1 MKFYNDKKFD
11 FYRIKILKNN
21 LTSICHNDAYICF
34 FKNGEAHNYKNACYI
49 NILGLK
55 QFCLNNMSYGY
66 NNDFTKKSWRRFVK
80 LQVFK

>member
-34 FKNGEAHNYKNACYI
+34 F
-49 NILGLK
+49 
-55 QFCLNNMSYGY
+55 
-66 NNDFTKKSWRRFVK
+66 
-80 LQVFK
+80 